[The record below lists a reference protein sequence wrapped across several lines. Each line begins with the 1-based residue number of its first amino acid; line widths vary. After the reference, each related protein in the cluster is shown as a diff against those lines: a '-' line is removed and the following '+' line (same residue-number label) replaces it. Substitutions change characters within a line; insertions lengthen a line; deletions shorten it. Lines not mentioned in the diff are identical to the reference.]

1 MKKAAATTQS
11 NAVCEESR
19 VMMKF
24 GEARQ
29 KPLKHGV
36 PITAPRKRAF
46 RRTGDQA
53 DSSRSR
59 CSDHGIDFTGNR
71 EVT

>member
-1 MKKAAATTQS
+1 
-11 NAVCEESR
+11 
-19 VMMKF
+19 MMKF